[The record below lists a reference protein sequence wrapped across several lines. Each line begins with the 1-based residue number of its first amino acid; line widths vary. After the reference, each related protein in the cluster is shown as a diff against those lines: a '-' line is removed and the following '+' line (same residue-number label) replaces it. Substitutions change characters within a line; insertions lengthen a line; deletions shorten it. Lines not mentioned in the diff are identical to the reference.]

1 MSIPENTWYQDL
13 SLIELLYEYM
23 KNLKFELLKLL
34 RNRLIIIVSVVL
46 LTANMIAAYRLC
58 DTENDAKTEYYAQGV
73 AAVIKDAESRY
84 GAEEDKD
91 GFTARYYKMI
101 VDKYSALVTDKEP
114 EAVTGYGQYMSYI
127 YVDLF
132 LLSCC
137 AFCAAFTFRREKETG
152 EMQTLYAYKYGRRGY
167 AAVKLTACAIT
178 TTVLVLLFCLSSF
191 AGVFARGRFV
201 DFTGGGARLQD
212 LKAFIYAP
220 NEISVLSAAFV
231 SVLYKIPVCIAL
243 AFFAGGVSY
252 LFNSG
257 ALSAAVSA
265 MFMYGSYM
273 LNNRSY
279 INKNAFLRN
288 CNLFA
293 AIRPSNIFGELR
305 CINVFGLAI
314 PAYVVNIVLPLLLI
328 IFFGAVFFA
337 LHLNRASVVIK
348 LPKFKIKRKP
358 KTRLAKTHGL
368 YAYELLK
375 MSKSMLCIAVLI
387 ITIAARI
394 IVTVIDVRAFP
405 YPERVYKQYC
415 ERWKEKYVAEIA
427 DEYREERIKIGEGY
441 RAYSAMHSGG
451 SVDDIED
458 PVAAADYYIS
468 NFEGFDKFR
477 EKYARLTE
485 YAEAGVDIPITY
497 EGGYKRFFESGA
509 DIFLIL
515 AIVFVCTYLATYDSV
530 NNTESI
536 MRTTKKGHK
545 KLPLI
550 KFGALITA
558 AAALYAVFTL
568 ISFLSY
574 KTVYGMDLPAAP
586 VYAVLGF
593 ETCGTMPLG
602 LYVALMIVLRFAG
615 SVLLCLFCC
624 GISSL
629 IKNHITAMAATAW
642 IYVIP
647 MFLLKN
653 AENKA
658 VRCADPALL
667 LDGSGFLQLSDTPY
681 AVMISVALCVVIPV
695 LIFIP
700 YVYRQSGRVI
710 KWSLK

>member
-1 MSIPENTWYQDL
+1 MFI
-13 SLIELLYEYM
+13 

-46 LTANMIAAYRLC
+46 LTANMVAAYRLC
-58 DTENDAKTEYYAQGV
+58 DTENDAQSEYYAYGV

-91 GFTARYYKMI
+91 GFTARYYGMI

-114 EAVTGYGQYMSYI
+114 ETVTGFGQYLSYI

-178 TTVLVLLFCLSSF
+178 TTALVLLFCVSSF
-191 AGVFARGRFV
+191 AGVFARGGFV

-265 MFMYGSYM
+265 LFMYGSYM

-305 CINVFGLAI
+305 CIDVFGFAI
-314 PAYVVNIVLPLLLI
+314 PAYIVNIILPLLLTVI
-328 IFFGAVFFA
+328 FGAVFFA
-337 LHLNRASVVIK
+337 LHLNRASVTIK
-348 LPKFKIKRKP
+348 LPKLKLKRKR
-358 KTRLAKTHGL
+358 KIRQAKPHGL
-368 YAYELLK
+368 YAYEFRK
-375 MSKSMLCIAVLI
+375 IFKSKLCVAVIALTLI
-387 ITIAARI
+387 AGA
-394 IVTVIDVRAFP
+394 VVSVISVRAFP
-405 YPERVYKQYC
+405 YPEQVYKKYC
-415 ERWKEKYVAEIA
+415 ERWQGRYCYEIE
-427 DEYREERIKIGEGY
+427 DEYNAEQKKINDGFE
-441 RAYSAMHSGG
+441 AYSAMRFGRPVEG
-451 SVDDIED
+451 IDD
-458 PVAAADYYIS
+458 PVQAADYYIA
-468 NFEGFDKFR
+468 NYEGFRLFC
-477 EKYARLTE
+477 EKYERLIELHEQGKDT
-485 YAEAGVDIPITY
+485 PILF
-497 EGGYKRFFESGA
+497 EGGYRRFFESGA

-515 AIVFVCTYLATYDSV
+515 SAVFLCTYLSTYDRV
-530 NNTESI
+530 NNTESV
-536 MRTTKKGHK
+536 MTTTKNGRG
-545 KLPLI
+545 KLPGI
-550 KFGALITA
+550 KFAALMTVSG
-558 AAALYAVFTL
+558 ALYAAFTL
-568 ISFLSY
+568 ITFLPILF
-574 KTVYGMDLPAAP
+574 KFGMTLPGANT
-586 VYAVLGF
+586 YAVPGF
-593 ETCGTMPLG
+593 EATGGIPLG
-602 LYVALMIVLRFAG
+602 WYVALMFILRFIG
-615 SVLLCLFCC
+615 VVLLCLFCC

-629 IKNHITAMAATAW
+629 IKNHITAMAASAW
-642 IYVIP
+642 IYLIP

-653 AENKA
+653 TENKTA
-658 VRCADPALL
+658 RCAEPSLL
-667 LDGSGFLQLSDTPY
+667 LDGSGFMQLFSSPGAA
-681 AVMISVALCVVIPV
+681 AVSVLICVVIPCI
-695 LIFIP
+695 LFIP
-700 YVYRQSGRVI
+700 FIRKVI
-710 KWSLK
+710 KWNFR

>member
-1 MSIPENTWYQDL
+1 MFI
-13 SLIELLYEYM
+13 

-46 LTANMIAAYRLC
+46 LTANMVAAYRLC
-58 DTENDAKTEYYAQGV
+58 DTENDAGSEYYAYGV

-91 GFTARYYKMI
+91 GFTARYYGMI

-114 EAVTGYGQYMSYI
+114 ETVTGFGQYLSYI

-137 AFCAAFTFRREKETG
+137 AFCAAFVFRREKETG

-178 TTVLVLLFCLSSF
+178 TTALVLLFCLSSLT
-191 AGVFARGRFV
+191 GVFVRGGFV

-265 MFMYGSYM
+265 LFMYGSYM

-305 CINVFGLAI
+305 CINVFGFAV
-314 PAYVVNIVLPLLLI
+314 PSYVVNIVLPLLLTV
-328 IFFGAVFFA
+328 FFGAVFFA
-337 LHLNRASVVIK
+337 LHLNRASVSIK
-348 LPKFKIKRKP
+348 LPKLKLKRKR
-358 KTRLAKTHGL
+358 KIRQAKPHGL
-368 YAYELLK
+368 YAYEFRK
-375 MSKSMLCIAVLI
+375 IFKSKLCVAVIALTLV
-387 ITIAARI
+387 AGA
-394 IVTVIDVRAFP
+394 VVSVISVRAFP
-405 YPERVYKQYC
+405 YPEQVYKKYC
-415 ERWKEKYVAEIA
+415 ERWQGKYCYEIE
-427 DEYREERIKIGEGY
+427 DEYNAEAQKINDGF
-441 RAYSAMHSGG
+441 RAYSAIRFGQT
-451 SVDDIED
+451 VDDIED
-458 PVAAADYYIS
+458 PMQAADYYIA
-468 NFEGFDKFR
+468 NFEGFGLFR
-477 EKYARLTE
+477 EKYERLTE
-485 YAEAGVDIPITY
+485 LHKQGKDTPILF
-497 EGGYKRFFESGA
+497 EGGYRRFFESGA

-515 AIVFVCTYLATYDSV
+515 SAVFLCTYLATYDRV
-530 NNTESI
+530 NNTESV
-536 MRTTKKGHK
+536 MTTTKNGRG
-545 KLPLI
+545 KLPWI
-550 KFGALITA
+550 KFAALMTVSG
-558 AAALYAVFTL
+558 ALYAAFTL
-568 ISFLSY
+568 ITFLPILF
-574 KTVYGMDLPAAP
+574 KFGMSLPGANT
-586 VYAVLGF
+586 YAVPGF
-593 ETCGTMPLG
+593 EACGGMSLG
-602 LYVALMIVLRFAG
+602 WYVALMFILRFIG
-615 SVLLCLFCC
+615 VVLLCLFCC

-629 IKNHITAMAATAW
+629 IKNHITAMAASAW

-667 LDGSGFLQLSDTPY
+667 LDGSGFLQLFSSPG
-681 AVMISVALCVVIPV
+681 AVAVSVFICVVIPC
-695 LIFIP
+695 LLFIP
-700 YVYRQSGRVI
+700 FIRKVI
-710 KWSLK
+710 KWNFR

>member
-1 MSIPENTWYQDL
+1 MQDFGQ
-13 SLIELLYEYM
+13 
-23 KNLKFELLKLL
+23 NLKFELLKLL
-34 RNRLIIIVSVVL
+34 RNRMIIIVSVVL
-46 LTANMIAAYRLC
+46 LTVNMVAAYRLC
-58 DTENDAKTEYYAQGV
+58 DSENDAKTEYYAQGV

-101 VDKYSALVTDKEP
+101 ADKYSALDVGKDP
-114 EAVTGYGQYMSYI
+114 EAVTGYGQYLSYI

-152 EMQTLYAYKYGRRGY
+152 EMQTLYAYKHGRRGY

-178 TTVLVLLFCLSSF
+178 TTALVLLFCLSSF
-191 AGVFARGRFV
+191 TGVFVRGGFV

-220 NEISVLSAAFV
+220 NEISVLSAMLV

-257 ALSAAVSA
+257 ALAAAVSA
-265 MFMYGSYM
+265 VFMYGSYM

-293 AIRPSNIFGELR
+293 AIRPGNVFGELR
-305 CINVFGLAI
+305 CIDVFGFAI
-314 PAYVVNIVLPLLLI
+314 PAYVVNIILPLLLAVL
-328 IFFGAVFFA
+328 FGAVFFE
-337 LHLNRASVVIK
+337 LHLNRASVTIK
-348 LPKFKIKRKP
+348 LPKLKFKRKRKIKQAKP
-358 KTRLAKTHGL
+358 HGL
-368 YAYELLK
+368 FAYEFGK
-375 MSKSMLCIAVLI
+375 IFKSKLCVAVIALTLI
-387 ITIAARI
+387 AGAVVSFIS
-394 IVTVIDVRAFP
+394 VRAFP
-405 YPERVYKQYC
+405 YPEQVYKKYC
-415 ERWKEKYVAEIA
+415 ERWQGRYCYEIE
-427 DEYREERIKIGEGY
+427 DEYYAEQKKINDGFE
-441 RAYSAMHSGG
+441 AYSAMRFGRPVEG
-451 SVDDIED
+451 IDD
-458 PVAAADYYIS
+458 PAQAADYYIA
-468 NFEGFDKFR
+468 NYEGFRLFS
-477 EKYARLTE
+477 EKYERLSELHEQGKDT
-485 YAEAGVDIPITY
+485 PILF
-497 EGGYKRFFESGA
+497 EGGYRRFFESGA

-515 AIVFVCTYLATYDSV
+515 SAVFLCTYLATYDRV
-530 NNTESI
+530 NNTESV
-536 MRTTKKGHK
+536 MTTTKKGRG
-545 KLPLI
+545 KLPWI
-550 KFGALITA
+550 KFAALMTVSG
-558 AAALYAVFTL
+558 ALYAAFTL
-568 ISFLSY
+568 ITFLPILF
-574 KTVYGMDLPAAP
+574 KFGMALPGANI
-586 VYAVLGF
+586 YAVPGF
-593 ETCGTMPLG
+593 EACGGTSLG
-602 LYVALMIVLRFAG
+602 WYVALMFILRFIG
-615 SVLLCLFCC
+615 VVLLCLFCC

-647 MFLLKN
+647 MFLLKS

-658 VRCADPALL
+658 VRCADPALW